1 MLYIICILFVYS
13 ISFFYFIKKVNKKFN
28 LYDYPVDKRK
38 IHKKIVPFTG
48 GLFIILFFNI
58 FSIFKIYQG
67 NPILFENTLYK
78 SIFLLLYLNLFFF
91 IGFLDD
97 CNKIS
102 LNYRIISIVILI
114 FFFIMTNELSIE
126 FLNFRYL
133 SQIHINLEYLQIL
146 FTIFC
151 IFIFMNALNMFDG
164 INGQSGLYIL
174 FFCLILLLITKN
186 LDILFLIISILI
198 FLYFNLKNKFFIG
211 NSGINF
217 LGCLLSYLVL
227 KIYKIPTVILVE
239 DILSLMFLPGI
250 ELCRLFFLRIASK
263 KNPFISD
270 KNHIH
275 HILNKKFKLSNVL
288 LINNFLAF
296 SPYVLLNYIKVKF
309 LVVFILFL
317 YFYLVFLHK
326 KNIK

>member
-1 MLYIICILFVYS
+1 
-13 ISFFYFIKKVNKKFN
+13 
-28 LYDYPVDKRK
+28 
-38 IHKKIVPFTG
+38 
-48 GLFIILFFNI
+48 
-58 FSIFKIYQG
+58 
-67 NPILFENTLYK
+67 
-78 SIFLLLYLNLFFF
+78 
-91 IGFLDD
+91 
-97 CNKIS
+97 
-102 LNYRIISIVILI
+102 
-114 FFFIMTNELSIE
+114 
-126 FLNFRYL
+126 
-133 SQIHINLEYLQIL
+133 
-146 FTIFC
+146 
-151 IFIFMNALNMFDG
+151 MNALNMFDG

-186 LDILFLIISILI
+186 SDILFLIISILI

-217 LGCLLSYLVL
+217 LGSILSYLVL

-263 KNPFISD
+263 KNPFIGD

-317 YFYLVFLHK
+317 YFNLVFPHK